1 MQFYMT
7 DFKCHFFLIPLLMVS
22 SFYVVIFS
30 MGGSPNIGCKVIK
43 DSVIHDTI
51 KFCYLEKNKR
61 KTALTY

>member
-1 MQFYMT
+1 
-7 DFKCHFFLIPLLMVS
+7 MVS